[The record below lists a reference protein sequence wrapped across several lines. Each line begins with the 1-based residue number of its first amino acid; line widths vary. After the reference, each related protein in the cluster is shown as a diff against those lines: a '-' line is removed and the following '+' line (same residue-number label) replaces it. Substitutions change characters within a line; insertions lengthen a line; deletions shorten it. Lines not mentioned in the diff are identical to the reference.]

1 MSSPRQAPLI
11 DHYLRGAGDVG
22 AEQRAR
28 VFRLAWDFV
37 GTGLAGRNLQYERF
51 YLGSSARNY
60 QMAHLFG
67 DRTRANELVDR
78 FLTEDIKVGKKAG
91 SRVAEAV

>member
-1 MSSPRQAPLI
+1 M
-11 DHYLRGAGDVG
+11 G

-51 YLGSSARNY
+51 YLGSSVRNY

-78 FLTEDIKVGKKAG
+78 FLTEDIGAMKKAD
-91 SRVAEAV
+91 RHVAEAV